1 MGRLD
6 EGARMTIRTLVAR
19 GATRSEIARLLGVT
33 EGTVRYQVRR
43 MASGATDGRSR
54 QRLAAEAVAEAIE
67 HWHSLQDGG
76 GVNLAALHDWLRREH
91 GYRGSLRS
99 VQRYWRRAYPA
110 PVIRARRRVEMPPG
124 AQAQV
129 DWAHFPG
136 VIVAGE
142 SVDLLAMHMVLSW
155 SRAEAVVWSRG
166 KDALSWLAC
175 HTACLARLGGV
186 PATLRVD
193 NEKTAVSRGAGAW
206 GTINPIYRRYAALMR
221 FHVDACAPRQPRA
234 KGKVERR
241 VRDHRGALAPYGRD
255 FADLAELQAWTDG
268 RVTVRAAER
277 RCPATG
283 TSVAEAWAR
292 ERPLLTPLPETA
304 PEPFDVV
311 VTRPVGRDGLV
322 AFEGRHYSV
331 PIHLV
336 GDTVEVRGSAGAVQV
351 LKACRVVARHP
362 RGTERRLLIDQ
373 RHYDGPDTARVIA
386 PPPLGRMGARMQEL
400 AVAPVARRSLDL
412 SAALAAVA
420 R

>member
-6 EGARMTIRTLVAR
+6 PEARMTIKALSAR
-19 GATRSEIARLLGVT
+19 GATRSEVARLLGVT
-33 EGTVRYQVRR
+33 EGAVRYHLRR
-43 MASGATDGRSR
+43 MASGTADGRSR
-54 QRLAAEAVAEAIE
+54 QKPAAEAFAEAIG
-67 HWHSLQDGG
+67 HWRSLRDGG

-91 GYRGSLRS
+91 GCGGSLRS

-110 PVIRARRRVEMPPG
+110 PAIRARRRVETPPG

-129 DWAHFPG
+129 DWAHFPAVVVG
-136 VIVAGE
+136 GE
-142 SVDLLAMHMVLSW
+142 AVDLLAMHMVLSW
-155 SRAEAVVWSRG
+155 
-166 KDALSWLAC
+166 LAC
-175 HTACLARLGGV
+175 HTACLTRLGGA

-206 GTINPIYRRYAALMR
+206 GTVNPAYRRYAALMR

-241 VRDHRGALAPYGRD
+241 VRDHRAAIAPYGKS

-268 RVTVRAAER
+268 RVAARAAER

-292 ERPLLTPLPETA
+292 ERPLLTRPPETA
-304 PEPFDVV
+304 PEPFDLVV
-311 VTRPVGRDGLV
+311 ARAVGRDGLV
-322 AFEGRHYSV
+322 AFEGRQYSV
-331 PIHLV
+331 PFRLV
-336 GDTVEVRGSAGAVQV
+336 GETVEVRGIAGAVQV
-351 LKACRVVARHP
+351 LKACRVVALHP
-362 RGTERRLLIDQ
+362 RGTERRLLVGQ
-373 RHYDGPDTARVIA
+373 RHYDGPSTGRVIA

-400 AVAPVARRSLDL
+400 AAAPVARRSIDL
-412 SAALAAVA
+412 YAALAEVA